1 MVKKKKKKERKKERK
16 KITEPSLERKIESNH
31 ANGVTQEF
39 LLAIFSKQR
48 TKY

>member
-1 MVKKKKKKERKKERK
+1 MVKKKKKTKERK
-16 KITEPSLERKIESNH
+16 KITEPSVERKIESNH

-48 TKY
+48 TKH